1 MPDTPSS
8 KLPALFVRLP
18 VATHDL
24 LRDLAA
30 TADESVSRYIVTL
43 IEQQR
48 VGGPQLPPRRPRK
61 VVAPPPV
68 EEHVEEPVRRKR
80 GRPRKLVTLQ
90 PPVEVSHERFCAC
103 GRRVSECDGSRKG
116 CPPVALPQV
125 EQPPRRPRGRPRKV
139 PAEVVATPPHKR
151 TPRVEAA
158 PVQEPAITA
167 ADIGQLVVNAVRLAS
182 PSIPD
187 TLDRI
192 RAALARLE
200 EPPVEELADESAS
213 RVVVED
219 AP

>member
-1 MPDTPSS
+1 MRKPPSVQ
-8 KLPALFVRLP
+8 LPALFVRLP

-61 VVAPPPV
+61 VVAPQPV
-68 EEHVEEPVRRKR
+68 EVASDAPVKRKR
-80 GRPRKLVTLQ
+80 GRPRK
-90 PPVEVSHERFCAC
+90 
-103 GRRVSECDGSRKG
+103 
-116 CPPVALPQV
+116 
-125 EQPPRRPRGRPRKV
+125 V
-139 PAEVVATPPHKR
+139 PLAEVIVATPPRKR
-151 TPRVEAA
+151 HARVPLETTPAVDAA
-158 PVQEPAITA
+158 PVEEPFEQQPVA
-167 ADIGQLVVNAVRLAS
+167 APTSSRT
-182 PSIPD
+182 D

-200 EPPVEELADESAS
+200 EPLVEELADESAS

>member
-1 MPDTPSS
+1 MRKPPSVQ
-8 KLPALFVRLP
+8 LPALFVRLP

-68 EEHVEEPVRRKR
+68 EIASDEPVKRKR
-80 GRPRKLVTLQ
+80 GRPRKV
-90 PPVEVSHERFCAC
+90 
-103 GRRVSECDGSRKG
+103 
-116 CPPVALPQV
+116 VAPD
-125 EQPPRRPRGRPRKV
+125 
-139 PAEVVATPPHKR
+139 AIVATPPRKR
-151 TPRVEAA
+151 RARVPLEAA
-158 PVQEPAITA
+158 PVEEPLEQPVVA
-167 ADIGQLVVNAVRLAS
+167 AP
-182 PSIPD
+182 PSSRTD

-200 EPPVEELADESAS
+200 EPSVEELADESAS